1 MVFYM
6 PKGRVEISEKYCK
19 GCSLCVYACPRKV
32 LAISGRINAK
42 GYRPVEA
49 AKADDCVGC
58 GLCAMTCPDA
68 VISVFREEEG
78 GGEA

>member
-1 MVFYM
+1 M
-6 PKGRVEISEKYCK
+6 PLTGL
-19 GCSLCVYACPRKV
+19 GAGSLTAPAAEAFRQM
-32 LAISGRINAK
+32 
-42 GYRPVEA
+42 VEA

-78 GGEA
+78 GGAA